1 MDEIALSQILGLILT
16 LGIYWAIYAFVLF
29 LLMRLQGWRV
39 GPVPLLVSTGL
50 ATLVAQIP
58 VFGPFFGTA
67 VLALCIWKASRSPL
81 RDSLLSVV
89 IAGALMF
96 AFQVFALTALM
107 TRLGIAPIG
116 EGASKA
122 KRVIEVAAA
131 VSWNAGGGEPLLYF
145 KGITVS
151 SNGLM
156 VLVGSGTENYSFTAG
171 EMGAVDSPKGR
182 LIVKCE
188 SVRTNEVI
196 LRIDWKRRRYRVP
209 LVPPETLETE

>member
-1 MDEIALSQILGLILT
+1 
-16 LGIYWAIYAFVLF
+16 
-29 LLMRLQGWRV
+29 
-39 GPVPLLVSTGL
+39 
-50 ATLVAQIP
+50 
-58 VFGPFFGTA
+58 
-67 VLALCIWKASRSPL
+67 
-81 RDSLLSVV
+81 
-89 IAGALMF
+89 MF

-182 LIVKCE
+182 LIACYSPTTGTGV
-188 SVRTNEVI
+188 TTLAAN
-196 LRIDWKRRRYRVP
+196 LALALAAWQRIQIP
-209 LVPPETLETE
+209 LVELHDKQGRLLPLIGRDPDPHRIGTDQAGPGGVHRGRTERGREVPPDAATDRGAHRAAA